1 MITFSTLIVFQAMN
15 AVVKFGWPTMKVSPL
30 DNSQKM
36 EIITGY
42 LEGIYG
48 KTLSQE
54 QKEMIV
60 EAKQTDN
67 PLYLRSLLDEV
78 SRNYIVSSVS
88 LSDQLLFHLLVK
100 QKKIQNFLH
109 LILKF
114 GVKNVY

>member
-1 MITFSTLIVFQAMN
+1 MN

-60 EAKQTDN
+60 EAKQTNN

-78 SRNYIVSSVS
+78 SRNYIVSSESVVRPTVIPS
-88 LSDQLLFHLLVK
+88 ISQTK
-100 QKKIQNFLH
+100 ENS
-109 LILKF
+109 
-114 GVKNVY
+114 

>member
-1 MITFSTLIVFQAMN
+1 MN

-48 KTLSQE
+48 KTLGQD
-54 QKEMIV
+54 QKKMIV
-60 EAKQTDN
+60 EAKQTNN

-78 SRNYIVSSVS
+78 SGNYIFSHHSCEIDC
-88 LSDQLLFHLLVK
+88 LSCVRQ
-100 QKKIQNFLH
+100 QYEIFLS
-109 LILKF
+109 
-114 GVKNVY
+114 

>member
-1 MITFSTLIVFQAMN
+1 MDSVI
-15 AVVKFGWPTMKVSPL
+15 KFEWPTMKVSLL

-48 KTLSQE
+48 KTLSEE

-60 EAKQTDN
+60 ESKQTNN

-78 SRNYIVSSVS
+78 W
-88 LSDQLLFHLLVK
+88 
-100 QKKIQNFLH
+100 
-109 LILKF
+109 
-114 GVKNVY
+114 